1 MKSYSNCV
9 VDGYQCDELG
19 VIITTATAEN
29 QARAWL
35 IFKNSLFKKSTCCF
49 PDAQSGMPKNPIFS
63 GRGFTRTKS

>member
-1 MKSYSNCV
+1 VKSYRGCV

-19 VIITTATAEN
+19 VMITAATVEN

-49 PDAQSGMPKNPIFS
+49 PDAQSGMPNTTHFL
-63 GRGFTRTKS
+63 GTGVY